1 MHFHQKSI
9 STSKQSMWSWTM
21 PITYETT
28 TAKTIHLFSPWNPAL
43 LTINKVEKLLS
54 KHCYSSFQ
62 YKNGDIDL
70 LSKQSNGILNNSIF
84 CEVFFL
90 LVLCILS
97 LLISKMTYWLYIFT
111 DIPTDYINTYTHIF
125 IYLKWK

>member
-1 MHFHQKSI
+1 
-9 STSKQSMWSWTM
+9 M

-84 CEVFFL
+84 CEGFFFF
-90 LVLCILS
+90 
-97 LLISKMTYWLYIFT
+97 YWFCAL
-111 DIPTDYINTYTHIF
+111 
-125 IYLKWK
+125 